1 MCVCVCVCVCV
12 RRGVEEDLETMWQ
25 AATSENQRLK
35 DTIRNSVYKL
45 REHPSLKA
53 ALDEEEELEQLVHFS
68 E

>member
-1 MCVCVCVCVCV
+1 MCVVCVCVCVH
-12 RRGVEEDLETMWQ
+12 RGVEEDLETMWQ